1 LTEIWDLI
9 VPSLCLK
16 MKNANSWSH

>member
-16 MKNANSWSH
+16 KKNANSWSH

>member
-16 MKNANSWSH
+16 MKNTNSWSH